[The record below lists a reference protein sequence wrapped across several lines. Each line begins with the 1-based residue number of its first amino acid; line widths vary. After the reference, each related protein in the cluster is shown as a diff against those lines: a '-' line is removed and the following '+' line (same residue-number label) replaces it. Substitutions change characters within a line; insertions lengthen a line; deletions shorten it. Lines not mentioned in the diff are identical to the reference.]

1 MSLRERLQEDMKAAM
16 RARESERLT
25 TIRMLQAAIKQRE
38 VDERRTLEEA
48 EILSI
53 VEKLIKQ
60 RKDSATQFRAGQ
72 RPDLADKEEA
82 EIVILTAY
90 LPEPLSMEALDALIA
105 ESISQLEAAGPKDMG
120 KVLNTLRPQLLG
132 KADMALVADKVK
144 ARLNNG

>member
-16 RARESERLT
+16 RARESDRLT

-38 VDERRTLEEA
+38 VDDRRELDDTEVLG
-48 EILSI
+48 I

-60 RKDSATQFRAGQ
+60 RKDSASQFRAGN

-82 EIVILTAY
+82 EIVILSAY
-90 LPEPLSMEALDALIA
+90 LPEPLSMEAIDALIV
-105 ESISQLEAAGPKDMG
+105 EAVSNTAASGPKDMG
-120 KVLNTLRPQLLG
+120 KVLNSLKPQLLG
-132 KADMALVADKVK
+132 RADMALVAEKVK

>member
-60 RKDSATQFRAGQ
+60 RKNSATQFRAGQ

-82 EIVILTAY
+82 EIVMLTAY

-105 ESISQLEAAGPKDMG
+105 ESISRLEAAGPKDMG
-120 KVLNTLRPQLLG
+120 KVMPAVMAKTKGRADGKRINVMVRELL
-132 KADMALVADKVK
+132 K
-144 ARLNNG
+144 

>member
-120 KVLNTLRPQLLG
+120 KVLNALRPQLLG

>member
-82 EIVILTAY
+82 EIVMLTAY

-105 ESISQLEAAGPKDMG
+105 ESLSQLEAAGPKDMG
-120 KVLNTLRPQLLG
+120 KVLNALRPQLLG

>member
-38 VDERRTLEEA
+38 VDDRRSLEET
-48 EILSI
+48 EILGI

-60 RKDSATQFRAGQ
+60 RKDSASQFRAGQ

-82 EIVILTAY
+82 EIAILSAY

-105 ESISQLEAAGPKDMG
+105 ESISRLEAAGPKDMG
-120 KVLNTLRPQLLG
+120 KVLNALRPQLLG
-132 KADMALVADKVK
+132 RADMALVAEKVK